1 MQQVCIFAQ
10 QTLCMQ
16 VCTRTNKVCMH
27 TYRPAALHS
36 YHTLTECICDI
47 HTPMYVRSHLHVHMS
62 VFDSHLH
69 HVHAGAPIY
78 MYMSVYATCIL
89 LCMWH
94 TFTPTH
100 ICIHTHN
107 RSCAKI
113 YWDGGGHDSLRDGKG
128 SRLAPPLSKLH
139 KQGKALLEAA
149 GWRRTGTNTSLVPA
163 FSWTVR
169 QGGAV
174 GQPGTSAS
182 SPPVRQLPQEIT
194 DLLDDKRELALTL
207 EAGGV
212 EEVAPETHAD
222 VRVALSWPG
231 GAPITAQDGG
241 EDEQE
246 VWFLKH
252 RRGVKGQAVTPV
264 FSAQVPR
271 ALSHC
276 LAVHQ

>member
-1 MQQVCIFAQ
+1 
-10 QTLCMQ
+10 
-16 VCTRTNKVCMH
+16 
-27 TYRPAALHS
+27 
-36 YHTLTECICDI
+36 
-47 HTPMYVRSHLHVHMS
+47 
-62 VFDSHLH
+62 
-69 HVHAGAPIY
+69 
-78 MYMSVYATCIL
+78 
-89 LCMWH
+89 MWH
-94 TFTPTH
+94 TVTPTHVH

-113 YWDGGGHDSLRDGKG
+113 YWDGGGHDSLRDAKG

-169 QGGAV
+169 QGGAF

-182 SPPVRQLPQEIT
+182 FPPVRQLPQEIT

-222 VRVALSWPG
+222 VRIALSWPG
-231 GAPITAQDGG
+231 GAPIAAQDGG

-271 ALSHC
+271 ALSHVSCCASMMPGRQEGWTRVGTQEYTSMPTHAHLKHQC
-276 LAVHQ
+276 LLTCGDVCWHA